1 MMSWRHALGAA
12 GLLVAGAAVAAGH
25 PVLVWV
31 AIGLLVLSLGLRLF
45 VAICKRLMPPPK
57 DGMSAGEDG

>member
-31 AIGLLVLSLGLRLF
+31 AIGLLVLSLGLF
-45 VAICKRLMPPPK
+45 
-57 DGMSAGEDG
+57 GESASLVVGASEP